1 MLSDPGIQE
10 SATAGVD
17 TDLPPTYD
25 ALERVW
31 RVLNRL
37 DPIDSLE
44 ELRNGLEPLRRP
56 PLATG
61 ALLALGFDT
70 NALFR
75 LGLGAQGADSLD
87 YLRTLHKGPILV
99 PGQSVQEVWNNLLAA
114 VEPQAK
120 KLRRRFEELEVEMR
134 AIGQNL
140 GESGSAVR
148 EAIEELRRVHGDW
161 IDPASQSAFGS
172 TLDVLLAVGKTAYV
186 PRDRFAEIARIR
198 RDTKTPPGFQDVIGY
213 GDFFIWA
220 DFLYGLA
227 LSDTS
232 SLQGIVFVTNDTK
245 SDWSRNGVPHPILVA
260 EALAIAPVPFRLWTL
275 QEFQAFA
282 HQFSS

>member
-87 YLRTLHKGPILV
+87 YLRTLRVRSWCQGSPFKKSGITC
-99 PGQSVQEVWNNLLAA
+99 S
-114 VEPQAK
+114 PQ
-120 KLRRRFEELEVEMR
+120 
-134 AIGQNL
+134 
-140 GESGSAVR
+140 
-148 EAIEELRRVHGDW
+148 
-161 IDPASQSAFGS
+161 
-172 TLDVLLAVGKTAYV
+172 
-186 PRDRFAEIARIR
+186 
-198 RDTKTPPGFQDVIGY
+198 
-213 GDFFIWA
+213 
-220 DFLYGLA
+220 
-227 LSDTS
+227 
-232 SLQGIVFVTNDTK
+232 
-245 SDWSRNGVPHPILVA
+245 WSRKP
-260 EALAIAPVPFRLWTL
+260 R
-275 QEFQAFA
+275 
-282 HQFSS
+282 S